1 MSSSD
6 PHVFDPLADAYK
18 MYRPSYPE
26 ILLQELAAQVGE
38 TSGEDGRRSLAIDVG
53 AGTGISTRQLALSL
67 SPTWEVVGVDLGVGM
82 NRPGIAGGSNSRV
95 KHE

>member
-18 MYRPSYPE
+18 KYRPSYPE
-26 ILLQELAAQVGE
+26 ILLQEL
-38 TSGEDGRRSLAIDVG
+38 
-53 AGTGISTRQLALSL
+53 
-67 SPTWEVVGVDLGVGM
+67 